1 MQSQLVT
8 LLVVFAA
15 ALCSNSVMAQS
26 EDRHAILKKPRIKET
41 SVSHGMEQSFEI
53 DLPMRRLTPSCKG
66 QVELEYDQYDTVARV
81 ETRLGSTTCPVTYVQ
96 YALIVSSRDADYEIV
111 TSRHEFAWDVTPDG
125 TLPGSGDYPIGD
137 DTDLV
142 SVRARQF
149 SCTCADDT
157 DAADGDTPEALPSD
171 DAGG

>member
-15 ALCSNSVMAQS
+15 ALCCNSAMAQS

-41 SVSHGMEQSFEI
+41 SVSHGMEQTFEI

-66 QVELEYDQYDTVARV
+66 QVELEYNQYDTVARV
-81 ETRLGSTTCPVTYVQ
+81 AAKLGNTTCPVTYVQ
-96 YALIVSSRDADYEIV
+96 YALIVSARDADYEIV
-111 TSRHEFAWDVTPDG
+111 TSRHEFAWDVTSDG
-125 TLPGSGDYPIGD
+125 ELPGSGDYPIGT

-149 SCTCADDT
+149 SCTCADDSSAP
-157 DAADGDTPEALPSD
+157 DGESVDSAAAD
-171 DAGG
+171 DAG